1 MHLIHDLRNLLTV
14 ASISVEQLKAA
25 NEPDSQQR
33 PRLDVLSHC
42 LDSMFEMVDE
52 FLDSTGVVPPDQSV
66 DLNEAIAERSGLIR
80 AAIGGHIEL
89 RIERFATE
97 CRVMA
102 RAIDLERILLNLVLN
117 AAEAMPEGGVL
128 KVQTRV
134 LEPAAGGMTPATPT
148 VRLTV
153 SDTGRGMPREWEQ
166 QLFKR
171 LAFDQVGGA
180 GLGLA
185 SVNLIVLRLGG
196 RFHLESHEGL
206 GTRVHIDLP
215 HGRPWLPQ

>member
-14 ASISVEQLKAA
+14 ASVSVEDIRTPTPAEHPA
-25 NEPDSQQR
+25 RS
-33 PRLDVLSHC
+33 RLDVVSQC
-42 LDSMFEMVDE
+42 LESMFEMVDE
-52 FLDSTGVVPPDQSV
+52 YLASAGVALPDQNV
-66 DLNEAIAERSGLIR
+66 DLNEVIAERASLLRSAVGTDV
-80 AAIGGHIEL
+80 EL
-89 RIERFATE
+89 RIERFAAE

-102 RAIDLERILLNLVLN
+102 RPIHLERILLNLVLN

-134 LEPAAGGMTPATPT
+134 VEPPPGSPASLSST

-166 QLFKR
+166 QLFRR
-171 LAFDQVGGA
+171 LAFDQVRGQ

-185 SVNLIVLRLGG
+185 SVNLIVLRLAG
-196 RFHLESHEGL
+196 RFHVESHEGL

-215 HGRPWLPQ
+215 RAKPWLPR

>member
-14 ASISVEQLKAA
+14 ASVSFEETRAPA
-25 NEPDSQQR
+25 DHPAR
-33 PRLDVLSHC
+33 PKLDVVSHC
-42 LDSMFEMVDE
+42 LESMFELADE
-52 FLDSTGVVPPDQSV
+52 FLGSTVAAPSDSSV
-66 DLNEAIAERSGLIR
+66 DLNGVIAERTALLA
-80 AAIGGHIEL
+80 AAIGGDIEL

-97 CRVMA
+97 CRVIA
-102 RAIDLERILLNLVLN
+102 RPIDLERILLNLVLN
-117 AAEAMPEGGVL
+117 AAEAMPDGGVL

-134 LEPAAGGMTPATPT
+134 LEPRPGNPAALQPT

-153 SDTGRGMPREWEQ
+153 SDTGRGMPPQWEQ

-171 LAFDQVGGA
+171 LSLDQAGGQ

-185 SVNLIVLRLGG
+185 SVNLIVMRLAG
-196 RFHLESHEGL
+196 RFHIESHEGL

-215 HGRPWLPQ
+215 RARPWLPR